1 MAGFL
6 VDCAVFPAATI
17 TSNAP
22 WTGLDRI
29 KTMPTVDAA
38 VSSRL
43 GTAADPLMIDIL
55 IDQPEPLS
63 YGGLCAINLEQP
75 ARWRLEAF
83 DDDDNILFDTR
94 STSADAETDL
104 DVMPGVLPWDQRQFG
119 ASNFLRGDLPRR
131 VWMQGEPAI
140 HCPFPR
146 CAPARLR
153 WSLWGDAF
161 APDGSAASYVKI
173 GYAPIGDGVE
183 INRTV
188 GSSDKIDPQA
198 TVTRIEG
205 GGAAIDPGVWNQINT
220 INLALLDAAERDRLT
235 LMLLSAGADLPVVW
249 LPDVDDPAQNFM
261 WGGVR
266 RVGQG
271 GEWRWGRP
279 IYTDTVIT
287 LEKF

>member
-17 TSNAP
+17 TSNAN

-38 VSSRL
+38 VSALL
-43 GTAADPLMIDIL
+43 GTAADPLLIDIS
-55 IDQPEPLS
+55 IEQPEPLS
-63 YGGLCAINLEQP
+63 YAGLIGVNLEQH
-75 ARWRLEAF
+75 ARWRLQAF
-83 DDDDNILFDTR
+83 DDNDGLLFDSR
-94 STSADAETDL
+94 LILDDPETDR
-104 DVMPGVLPWDQRQFG
+104 DVMPGLLPWEQRVFG
-119 ASNFLRGDLPRR
+119 AANFLRGDLLRR

-146 CAPARLR
+146 CTPARLR

-161 APDGSAASYVKI
+161 APDGSSASYVKI
-173 GYAPIGDGVE
+173 GYTPIGDGVE
-183 INRTV
+183 INRRL
-188 GSSDKIDPQA
+188 GSSDKNDPQA

-205 GGAAIDPGVWNQINT
+205 GGAAVDPGQWTQVNT

-235 LMLLSAGADLPVVW
+235 LLLLSAGADLPVVW

-271 GEWRWGRP
+271 GDWRWGRP
-279 IYTDTVIT
+279 LYTDTTLT
-287 LEKF
+287 LERF